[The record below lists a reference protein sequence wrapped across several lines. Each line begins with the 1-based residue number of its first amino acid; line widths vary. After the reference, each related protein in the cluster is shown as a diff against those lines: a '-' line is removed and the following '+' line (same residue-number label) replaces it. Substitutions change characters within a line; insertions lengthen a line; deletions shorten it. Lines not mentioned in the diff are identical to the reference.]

1 VKVVGAMVYIQ
12 LVDVDISVERRVEMV
27 PSFVETTTVV
37 VLLMNYN
44 DNRRYTMTML
54 AMTSKFL

>member
-1 VKVVGAMVYIQ
+1 MVYIQ